1 MVKGIG
7 SISTGSRIAGTPPM
21 ANAGSPVQASGYG
34 GLFSGRAT
42 PTSPPRFLHRIFT
55 RECAKLQAATGNPP
69 AAVPVE
75 TAATTA
81 LTTGGVLAAGLA
93 DSKKTL
99 LPLALAASFPLL
111 EGCAT
116 LEKQADVCFDPA
128 TTESALLAFA
138 MWTGFALTVCSIV
151 IALAIG
157 DRIRFGR
164 WK

>member
-1 MVKGIG
+1 MVRGMG

-42 PTSPPRFLHRIFT
+42 PTSPPRFLNRIFA
-55 RECAKLQAATGNPP
+55 RERAKLQAATGNPQ
-69 AAVPVE
+69 A
-75 TAATTA
+75 AATAA
-81 LTTGGVLAAGLA
+81 LTTGGALAAGLA
-93 DSKKTL
+93 DSRKTL
-99 LPLALAASFPLL
+99 LPLALAASTPLL

-116 LEKQADVCFDPA
+116 LEKHADVCFDPG

-138 MWTGFALTVCSIV
+138 MWAGFGLTISAIV